1 MKKDSGKGGKRE
13 KESVF
18 YRVCYAIFSGIV
30 GFLFQ
35 IRVIGAENEPQEGGF
50 IVCANH
56 TAASDPVV
64 VCKAFR
70 HHQICYMAKKE
81 LFRIPLFSGFIRK
94 LGAFPIDRGGSDVG
108 AIRKAVSLVEEGH
121 CMGIFPQGHRYPG
134 VDPRTTPTKN
144 GAALICTRTH
154 ANVVPA
160 YILRKGNRPRLFRRT
175 YVIIGKM
182 IPFEEL
188 GYDPEAPA
196 GEYARITGVIF
207 DRVCG
212 LGEEF
217 AASHS
222 KKNKK

>member
-1 MKKDSGKGGKRE
+1 MCNEHYSEDAAQKGAIGYAPKPKRCN
-13 KESVF
+13 S
-18 YRVCYAIFSGIV
+18 
-30 GFLFQ
+30 
-35 IRVIGAENEPQEGGF
+35 EGSP
-50 IVCANH
+50 A
-56 TAASDPVV
+56 DP
-64 VCKAFR
+64 KRDA
-70 HHQICYMAKKE
+70 
-81 LFRIPLFSGFIRK
+81 
-94 LGAFPIDRGGSDVG
+94 GGS
-108 AIRKAVSLVEEGH
+108 AEA
-121 CMGIFPQGHRYPG
+121 
-134 VDPRTTPTKN
+134 
-144 GAALICTRTH
+144 CTRTH

-222 KKNKK
+222 KKKKK